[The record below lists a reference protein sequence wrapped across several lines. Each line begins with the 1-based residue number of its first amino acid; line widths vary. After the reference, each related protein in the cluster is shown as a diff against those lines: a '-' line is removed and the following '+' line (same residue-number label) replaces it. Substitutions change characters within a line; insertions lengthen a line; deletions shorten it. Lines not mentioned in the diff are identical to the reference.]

1 MIKRVITSLV
11 VCGLLILASPLLAAQ
26 VNLTWR
32 DNSTN
37 EKGFNIQRK
46 LFLEPA
52 SAYATIATTGPNT
65 AAYIDTTVQVGVV
78 YCYRVNAF
86 NDSGVSPWSPEGCM
100 LATPDGLVIV
110 YTP

>member
-1 MIKRVITSLV
+1 MKKRAI
-11 VCGLLILASPLLAAQ
+11 LLIAWLTILAQPLLAAQ
-26 VNLTWR
+26 VTLTWR

-37 EKGFNIQRK
+37 EKGFNVQRR
-46 LFLEPA
+46 LFTDPL
-52 SAYATIATTGPNT
+52 SGYTTIGTTGPNT
-65 AAYIDTTVQVGVV
+65 TSFVDSTIVANVV

-86 NDSGVSPWSPEGCM
+86 NDSGVSGWSPEACL

>member
-1 MIKRVITSLV
+1 MKKKVI
-11 VCGLLILASPLLAAQ
+11 LLIAWLTILAQPLLAAQ
-26 VNLTWR
+26 VVLTWR

-37 EKGFNIQRK
+37 EKGFNVQRR
-46 LFLEPA
+46 LFTDAL
-52 SAYATIATTGPNT
+52 SAYTTVATTGPNT
-65 AAYIDTTVQVGVV
+65 TTYTDGTVLVGVV

-86 NDSGVSPWSPEGCM
+86 NDSGVSPWSPEACM